1 MSAAEMDAFK
11 EMLGYDATG
20 ATKFILGSGDNSRL
34 YYGIDSQ
41 QMRTP

>member
-20 ATKFILGSGDNSRL
+20 ATKFILGSVNYSQL
-34 YYGIDSQ
+34 YYEIGSPQ
-41 QMRTP
+41 VRTP